1 MIKLMNNSSN
11 NQPVVESL
19 ALYTKTLHDRLLFCS
34 QLEFTSLKSEVS
46 HGLDL
51 GHKLAL
57 RRAQDLY
64 NFKSSSTAKLVC

>member
-1 MIKLMNNSSN
+1 MIKLMNSSSN

-46 HGLDL
+46 IGFHLDL
-51 GHKLAL
+51 ESTLDNSNYFPSPWENL
-57 RRAQDLY
+57 
-64 NFKSSSTAKLVC
+64 FK